1 MRQTVGT
8 PDGGMEVGE
17 LIDEIPQTPEALAEL
32 RAKVLGDPDKGLPP
46 NETLIGQV
54 VGGEGRHA
62 LILIQTQFMSPAD
75 SERVYWHIRELL
87 EPHDA
92 DGFRTYLSGGPA
104 LAASLNQLMLDDLGL
119 LGMLAMVALMIV
131 MFVMFRHPIGALA
144 PGAVCICAGLWAFGL
159 SAVLG
164 VPMTMLSQILPA
176 FIICVG
182 VADSVHLQSVYRQ
195 ARRNGYANRD
205 AIVYAVAHVGRPI
218 LFTSVTTAVGL
229 GSFRFASLTAVGDMG
244 TIGAAGVFIAF
255 FQTIVLLPICLSF
268 NKKSLLGAGDPGA
281 RDFIDSFLEW
291 CVNLSA
297 GTDRRRWTTLT
308 GAMLLTLLAFYGIM
322 QLRVWHNPV
331 SWVPHE
337 QHVRQSLD
345 THDAH
350 AGGTAA
356 VLLMIE
362 SKGERGVK
370 DLGLVQGLE
379 ALEKDLK
386 SFPHPRGEGTLVRNT
401 VSVLDLVRESNQ
413 ALMGGQPEHH
423 AIPDDQR
430 ALTDRFMA
438 FENAGPDEMK
448 RLMTIDGTT
457 AQLTANM
464 RWMDAT
470 SYLPFKVFLE
480 ESIERNVPEELA
492 SVRPTGTMYTL
503 LSSVGALIMDLLST
517 FGVAFGVIS
526 LLLILLLRDLKLGL
540 IGMVPNLLP
549 IIFILGLMGLADIP
563 IDMANILI
571 ASIALG
577 IAVDDTIHF
586 LHHFHEHYQKV
597 GDCEA
602 AIRHSMAHSGRA
614 LVVTSIILCAGF
626 FVYMAATMIN
636 MQRFGALIGIT
647 VILALLLDLIVA
659 PALLRTLYPSKDS
672 NREDPQHA

>member
-1 MRQTVGT
+1 MRWLV
-8 PDGGMEVGE
+8 
-17 LIDEIPQTPEALAEL
+17 
-32 RAKVLGDPDKGLPP
+32 
-46 NETLIGQV
+46 QV
-54 VGGEGRHA
+54 DR
-62 LILIQTQFMSPAD
+62 FSSP
-75 SERVYWHIRELL
+75 SPR
-87 EPHDA
+87 
-92 DGFRTYLSGGPA
+92 LSDWG
-104 LAASLNQLMLDDLGL
+104 AS
-119 LGMLAMVALMIV
+119 
-131 MFVMFRHPIGALA
+131 
-144 PGAVCICAGLWAFGL
+144 
-159 SAVLG
+159 
-164 VPMTMLSQILPA
+164 
-176 FIICVG
+176 
-182 VADSVHLQSVYRQ
+182 VAD
-195 ARRNGYANRD
+195 
-205 AIVYAVAHVGRPI
+205 
-218 LFTSVTTAVGL
+218 
-229 GSFRFASLTAVGDMG
+229 TAVGDMG

-268 NKKSLLGAGDPGA
+268 NKKPPPGWRPGRA
-281 RDFIDSFLEW
+281 RLHRQLPEW

-423 AIPDDQR
+423 AIPDDKR

-470 SYLPFKVFLE
+470 SYLPFKEFLE
-480 ESIERNVPEELA
+480 ESIERNIPKELA

-517 FGVAFGVIS
+517 FGVAFRVIS

-549 IIFILGLMGLADIP
+549 IIFILSDGSRRYSD
-563 IDMANILI
+563 
-571 ASIALG
+571 
-577 IAVDDTIHF
+577 
-586 LHHFHEHYQKV
+586 
-597 GDCEA
+597 
-602 AIRHSMAHSGRA
+602 RHGQHPHRVHRA
-614 LVVTSIILCAGF
+614 G
-626 FVYMAATMIN
+626 Y
-636 MQRFGALIGIT
+636 RGG
-647 VILALLLDLIVA
+647 
-659 PALLRTLYPSKDS
+659 
-672 NREDPQHA
+672 